1 MNKHLELPLVDPLY
15 STYHNQ
21 APGTAIIGSNPS
33 VRNWYLNQIMNLVC
47 SKKFLNG
54 FTSPGITIAD
64 TSWVAN
70 PYLDKR
76 WLSSEFTNGYINPII
91 RQMLDKGFYVAFGDV
106 DDFYIKGKSWYKE
119 RHFGHDGLICGYD
132 QNDKTY
138 CIYAYDNNWIYRKFW
153 VLQKD
158 FNAGRMAMRRKGTFS
173 CFCGL
178 KVKGD
183 QVDFSPKVACQ
194 KIKEYLDSDIEKYPF
209 DKEGHAYG
217 LVVHEYIA
225 EYVTKLYNEDIPYER
240 MDRRVF
246 RLIWEHKKAML
257 ERMVC
262 IEQRLK
268 LSDEIS
274 EKYKCVV
281 AEADAMRMLYASHH
295 MKRRDTVLPII
306 KKKLLRTEDTEKEL
320 LTLLVDRAEKEFK
333 NETLELS
340 EK

>member
-1 MNKHLELPLVDPLY
+1 MKKHVELPLIEPLY

-21 APGTAIIGSNPS
+21 GTGTAIIVNNPS
-33 VRNWYLNQIMNLVC
+33 VRNWYLNQVMNLTC

-54 FTSPGITIAD
+54 FTTPEITIAD
-64 TSWVAN
+64 SSWSGN

-91 RQMLDKGFYVAFGDV
+91 RQMLDKGFYVAFVGV
-106 DDFYIKGKSWYKE
+106 DDFYLKGKSWYKE
-119 RHFGHDGLICGYD
+119 RHFSHDGLICGYD

-138 CIYAYDNNWIYRKFW
+138 CIYAYDSNWIYQKFW
-153 VLQKD
+153 VPQKD
-158 FNAGRMAMRRKGTFS
+158 FNAGRISMRRKGTFS
-173 CFCGL
+173 IFCGL

-183 QVDFSPKVACQ
+183 QIEFSPKTACQ
-194 KIKEYLDSDIEKYPF
+194 KIKEYLDSDIEKHPF
-209 DKEGHAYG
+209 DKEGNAYG

-225 EYVTKLYNEDIPYER
+225 EYVTKLYSGYIPYER

-257 ERMVC
+257 ERIVC
-262 IEQRLK
+262 IEQSLN
-268 LSDEIS
+268 LTNEIS
-274 EKYKCVV
+274 EKYKQVV
-281 AEADAMRMLYASHH
+281 ADADTMRMLYASHH
-295 MKRRDTVLPII
+295 MKRRDSVLPII
-306 KKKLLRTEDTEKEL
+306 KKKLLNLVDREKEL
-320 LTLLVDRAEKEFK
+320 LTLLVDKAEKELE